1 MNSGSGKTQFL
12 LNLLLAAQLPSPH
25 GLGRKAIY
33 ISTEAPLS
41 TPRLSQIL
49 QSHPYLSKVPASE
62 KPSLANV
69 LSITAIDLETQDHIL
84 NYQLP
89 VAIQRYN
96 VGLVVIDSIAAN
108 YRAEHASN
116 SMQGLSARSGELAKL
131 GHMLRNLAVKE
142 DVAIVVANQVSD
154 RFDGMVVDTPA
165 AAFQQQHGRFP
176 RSSQTQTP
184 LLNRHTRLA
193 MMEANDLIPPSSPA
207 LPSSSIPSSSSP
219 PASQQLPADDDAF
232 DGAYIVGHPVR
243 NETLSLSHQ
252 QKFFTG
258 WGDEADINESQ
269 KTPALGF
276 VWSTQIACRIALK
289 KEEEIDMSRVV
300 VAAAPSTAQPFQ
312 TPARNGMAQTEIKT
326 AKDITLHSSPPLP
339 QSSIPIP
346 IPTPSQN
353 DGTKN
358 ESTPTKPTTSN
369 KTPGLVER
377 ITKRRLKLV
386 FAPWT
391 SGVITN
397 NNNDDDAERSRRD
410 DNELEFEIWKGGL
423 RSIPSADG

>member
-1 MNSGSGKTQFL
+1 MEIADFRNSGSGKTQFL
-12 LNLLLAAQLPSPH
+12 LNLLLAAQLASPE

-33 ISTEAPLS
+33 VSTEAPLS

-49 QSHPYLSKVPASE
+49 QSHPYLSNLPASAR
-62 KPSLANV
+62 PSLANV

-89 VAIQRYN
+89 VAIQRYH

-131 GHMLRNLAVKE
+131 GHMLRNLAVRE

-154 RFDGMVVDTPA
+154 RFDGMVDAPVH
-165 AAFQQQHGRFP
+165 QHPSSYGQGRFP
-176 RSSQTQTP
+176 RSSQTP
-184 LLNRHTRLA
+184 LLNRHTKLA
-193 MMEANDLIPPSSPA
+193 IETNEYTPSSSPA
-207 LPSSSIPSSSSP
+207 LPSSSIASSP
-219 PASQQLPADDDAF
+219 SASQQLPAEDDAF
-232 DGAYIVGHPVR
+232 DGAYIIGHPVR
-243 NETLSLSHQ
+243 NETLNLSHQ

-289 KEEEIDMSRVV
+289 KEEEIDMSRAA
-300 VAAAPSTAQPFQ
+300 VAAAASIVQSFQ
-312 TPARNGMAQTEIKT
+312 TPLRNGTPQTDIKT
-326 AKDITLHSSPPLP
+326 AKEVSIQSSPLP
-339 QSSIPIP
+339 PSSV
-346 IPTPSQN
+346 PSQN
-353 DGTKN
+353 DTAN
-358 ESTPTKPTTSN
+358 HDSTPTKPSTTTTTT
-369 KTPGLVER
+369 KATTRPIER

-391 SGVITN
+391 SGII
-397 NNNDDDAERSRRD
+397 NDDFERNRNN
-410 DNELEFEIWKGGL
+410 NELEIEIWKGGL
-423 RSIPSADG
+423 RSISSNDQFIPRYI

>member
-1 MNSGSGKTQFL
+1 M
-12 LNLLLAAQLPSPH
+12 
-25 GLGRKAIY
+25 
-33 ISTEAPLS
+33 
-41 TPRLSQIL
+41 
-49 QSHPYLSKVPASE
+49 
-62 KPSLANV
+62 

-131 GHMLRNLAVKE
+131 GHMLRNLAVRE

-154 RFDGMVVDTPA
+154 RFDGMADAPI
-165 AAFQQQHGRFP
+165 QHSYGRFP
-176 RSSQTQTP
+176 RSSQTP
-184 LLNRHTRLA
+184 LLNRHTKLAA
-193 MMEANDLIPPSSPA
+193 MMDANDHTPSSSPA
-207 LPSSSIPSSSSP
+207 LPPSSIPSSPS
-219 PASQQLPADDDAF
+219 ASQQLPADDDAF
-232 DGAYIVGHPVR
+232 DGAYIIGHPVR

-258 WGDEADINESQ
+258 WGDEADFNESQ

-289 KEEEIDMSRVV
+289 KEEEIDVSR
-300 VAAAPSTAQPFQ
+300 AAAVVQPFQ
-312 TPARNGMAQTEIKT
+312 TPLRNGIGTTQMDIKT
-326 AKDITLHSSPPLP
+326 AKEVSIESSPVPP
-339 QSSIPIP
+339 SSIPIP
-346 IPTPSQN
+346 SQTDTAN
-353 DGTKN
+353 HD
-358 ESTPTKPTTSN
+358 STPTKPSITTTTTIITN
-369 KTPGLVER
+369 ATTATTRPIER

-391 SGVITN
+391 SGIV
-397 NNNDDDAERSRRD
+397 NDESQRNTRN

-423 RSIPSADG
+423 RSISSSDLTHP